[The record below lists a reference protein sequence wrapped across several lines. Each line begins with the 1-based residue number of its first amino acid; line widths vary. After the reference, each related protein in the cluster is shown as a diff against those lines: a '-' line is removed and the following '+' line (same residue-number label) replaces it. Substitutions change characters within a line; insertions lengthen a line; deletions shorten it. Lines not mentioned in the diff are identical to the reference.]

1 MEGGGLGC
9 TECLLTRVSQGF
21 PRSAAAAPGPAVLLL
36 SAHSDSVLQQL
47 NGELGAQQPG
57 LQVMLA
63 ATDLGTKAIQLL
75 SAVRELA
82 RPKRLSLLL
91 INSAGTLGD
100 VSKGFLNINDLAEPF
115 KGWGLYCAGKAARDM
130 LYQVLAVEEPSVR
143 VLSYAPGPLDTNMQ
157 QLARETSM
165 DPELRSRLQKLNSEG
180 ELVDCGTSAQKL
192 LSLLQRDT
200 FQSGAHVDFYD
211 I

>member
-1 MEGGGLGC
+1 
-9 TECLLTRVSQGF
+9 
-21 PRSAAAAPGPAVLLL
+21 
-36 SAHSDSVLQQL
+36 
-47 NGELGAQQPG
+47 
-57 LQVMLA
+57 
-63 ATDLGTKAIQLL
+63 
-75 SAVRELA
+75 
-82 RPKRLSLLL
+82 
-91 INSAGTLGD
+91 
-100 VSKGFLNINDLAEPF
+100 
-115 KGWGLYCAGKAARDM
+115 
-130 LYQVLAVEEPSVR
+130 
-143 VLSYAPGPLDTNMQ
+143 MQ